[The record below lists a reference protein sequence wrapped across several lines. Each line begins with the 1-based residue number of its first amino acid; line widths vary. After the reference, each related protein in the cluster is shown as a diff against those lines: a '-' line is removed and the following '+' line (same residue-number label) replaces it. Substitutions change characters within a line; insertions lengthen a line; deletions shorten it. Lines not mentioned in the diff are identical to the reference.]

1 MTTAIG
7 FFALM
12 FIGVPIAI
20 VLGLTTLIYV
30 LSTGNLSILQS
41 MPSKLFNGLQNF
53 GLVAIPMFILLGE
66 FMNQGGIT
74 IRLLDFAKVIFGHFR
89 GGLAYVN
96 IVANMFLATIIGS
109 STAQTAVMSKTVVPV
124 MEKEGYSR
132 DFASA
137 LTASASVVAPL
148 IPPSMPF
155 IIYGVTAGVSIGS
168 LFLAGILPGIIFGL
182 GFGLYIY
189 TIAKKRNFPRSD
201 RSNWSQVLKGTLY
214 VLPALSIPVLIMVGI
229 TTGIFTATESAA
241 VAVLTALLVGG
252 FVYRELKW
260 SHLPGIL
267 LRTIITTSSVTFLLA
282 MSDIFGWVLNFNQI
296 PQLIADAFLAIAEN
310 QFVFLLLVNLLL
322 LLIGTVLEGVPA
334 LILLTPILVPIA
346 VTYGVDP
353 IHLGVIMVINLTLGL
368 ISPPVGSVLFVT
380 SAVANVKIEQLTRS
394 LIPFLIISCIV
405 LLLVTYVPW
414 TTLGLQ
420 KLLGP

>member
-30 LSTGNLSILQS
+30 LTTGNLTILQS

-74 IRLLDFAKVIFGHFR
+74 NRLLEFAKVIFGHFR

-96 IVANMFLATIIGS
+96 VVANMFLATIIGS

-132 DFASA
+132 DFSSA

-201 RSNWSQVLKGTLY
+201 RSSWSQVLKGTVY

-241 VAVLTALLVGG
+241 VAVLVAFLVGG
-252 FVYRELKW
+252 FVYKELKW
-260 SHLPGIL
+260 KHLPGIL
-267 LRTIITTSSVTFLLA
+267 VRTIITTSTVTFLLA

-296 PQLIADAFLAIAEN
+296 PQLITDAFLAVADN

-334 LILLTPILVPIA
+334 LILLTPILLPIA
-346 VTYGVDP
+346 VHYGVDP

-368 ISPPVGSVLFVT
+368 ISPPVGSILFVT
-380 SAVANVKIEQLTRS
+380 SAVANVSVERLTRS
-394 LIPFLIISCIV
+394 LIPFLIISCLI
-405 LLLVTYVPW
+405 LIIITYIPW